1 MRLKLKNISII
12 KEADIKLEGLT
23 VIAGENDTGKSTVG
37 KVLYMM
43 IKSILWGNGVDRN
56 CKHNVDRYIKK
67 IFDKQISENGEVEF
81 IWNDSTYLSKIRRNY
96 CSEFISNDT
105 KSLNLP
111 KTNTP
116 LFIESP
122 LIWNFFDMFKD
133 LANIQSQT
141 STLSDV
147 VSSSEINFPTLM
159 HELYFTLALSRKTD
173 TQNEAQNINQIIGGN
188 FKEEGGKF
196 YFYKNDEKISLVNT
210 ATGVKYF
217 GLLQVLINN
226 NHLYDGQILILD
238 EPEVHLHPKWQ
249 LELAK
254 IIVTLVK
261 SGVNILV
268 NSHSPYM
275 IEALERYAKKE
286 SIPNNF
292 YLAEDGMIVEDEESL
307 SKIFDKLSE
316 PFNEFDKLDSEL
328 LHG

>member
-1 MRLKLKNISII
+1 MRLKLQNISII
-12 KEADIKLEGLT
+12 KKADIQLDGLT

-43 IKSILWGNGVDRN
+43 IKSILWGIENDRHH
-56 CKHNVDRYIKK
+56 KGTIDRYIKK
-67 IFDKQISENGEVEF
+67 IFDKQISEDGQIELTWQNN
-81 IWNDSTYLSKIRRNY
+81 IYTASIKRNH
-96 CSEFISNDT
+96 CNNFISTNQN
-105 KSLNLP
+105 SLDLP

-122 LIWNFFDMFKD
+122 LVWNFFDMFKD

-147 VSSSEINFPTLM
+147 VSGSEISFPTLM
-159 HELYFTLALSRKTD
+159 HELYFTLAISRKTD
-173 TQNEAQNINQIIGGN
+173 TKNEVDDINQIIGGS
-188 FKEEGGKF
+188 FKEESGKF
-196 YFYKNDEKISLVNT
+196 YFYKNNKKIALVNT

-217 GLLQVLINN
+217 GLLQVLMNN
-226 NHLYDGQILILD
+226 NHLYHGQILILD

-254 IIVTLVK
+254 IIVSLVK
-261 SGVNILV
+261 SGVKILV

-286 SIPNNF
+286 SIKRNF
-292 YLAEDGMIVEDEESL
+292 YLAEDGVIEDNDSL
-307 SKIFDKLSE
+307 SKIFAKLSE
-316 PFNEFDKLDSEL
+316 PFDEFDKMDSEV